1 MSSGLLPGMDDL
13 LGQGTIPNNDDGSE
27 SGNVVVAPSRNKMTS
42 GEVIANSKKQT
53 AKDTSPSAHSEM
65 DEVFAR
71 KVQPHLMKM
80 SWLLRVTEHSDKPS
94 PVLIVK
100 YRRPIDETGEKTEL
114 VDRGSIY
121 GDSLRRCLP
130 SIRSILSRVR
140 DENDVHLDLHQF
152 LGGKQITFR
161 GNLPLNEP
169 AGAKLGLLF
178 KLQSRVKDL
187 DRVELMALRVNKF
200 TGEEASYW
208 LSRMSHFGTAT
219 NRWAEAGMRIML
231 GGQSGDPAIA
241 EMLKEIERD

>member
-13 LGQGTIPNNDDGSE
+13 LGQANDGTGDGSE
-27 SGNVVVAPSRNKMTS
+27 NGDVSIVPAPAQRNK
-42 GEVIANSKKQT
+42 GKVISDSKKQT
-53 AKDTSPSAHSEM
+53 SKPTASESRS
-65 DEVFAR
+65 DLDDIYVR
-71 KVQPHLMKM
+71 KVQPHLARM
-80 SWLLRVTEHSDKPS
+80 SWLLRVTDHNDKPS
-94 PVLIVK
+94 PVLVVK
-100 YRRPIDETGEKTEL
+100 YRRPVDDSGEKTEL
-114 VDRGSIY
+114 VERGSIY

-130 SIRSILSRVR
+130 SIRNILSRVR

-178 KLQSRVKDL
+178 KLQSRVKDM
-187 DRVELMALRVNKF
+187 DRVELMALRVSKF

-208 LSRMSHFGTAT
+208 LSRISHFGTAT

-241 EMLKEIERD
+241 DMLRDIERE